1 MIIGCTCYS
10 ATRPRNIARL
20 SRGLHLIVF
29 AILLTFATTFALA
42 RHLSQLGS
50 CLHILDRPN
59 DRSLHQQPIPR
70 TGGLAILVGSLAGS
84 VLFGFSS
91 PATCFR
97 QEVLLLGLVPLAGI
111 SFLDDRCGIPAKW
124 RIPVHVWA
132 AFSLVSVYMPDSLDL
147 PGLALPLAVWV
158 AIPLTLLF
166 IVWMIN
172 LYNFMD
178 GMDGFAGGMAVIG
191 FSTLAWLGRAD
202 AGFTAI
208 CLTVAAASAGFLI
221 HNFPPAK
228 IFLGDTGST
237 TLGFLAAA
245 CSLWGSKA
253 GLFPFW
259 VALLVF
265 SPFIV
270 DATVTLLRRLLRGE
284 KVWEAH
290 RTHYYQRLVLLGW
303 GHRRTVLA
311 EYALMLACAGLALLA
326 VRLPPAGQTLLAFG
340 WVLIYGL
347 LMLGVGRLERRRAT
361 VSAP

>member
-1 MIIGCTCYS
+1 MLVVTG
-10 ATRPRNIARL
+10 
-20 SRGLHLIVF
+20 F
-29 AILLTFATTFALA
+29 LTFATALALA
-42 RHLSQLGS
+42 RRATRSAS
-50 CLHILDRPN
+50 RLHILDHPN
-59 DRSLHQQPIPR
+59 DRSLHQHPIPR
-70 TGGLAILVGSLAGS
+70 TGGLAMLGADLTGMVLVGLAVPDTHASLAI
-84 VLFGFSS
+84 
-91 PATCFR
+91 
-97 QEVLLLGLVPLAGI
+97 LLLGLIPLAVV
-111 SFLDDRCGIPAKW
+111 SFLDDRYGMPVRW
-124 RIPVHVWA
+124 RLLVHVWA
-132 AFSLVSVYMPDSLDL
+132 SASLVFAGYAPNPLEL
-147 PGLALPLAVWV
+147 PVFALPLPVW
-158 AIPLTLLF
+158 IISFITLLF
-166 IVWMIN
+166 TVWMIN

-191 FSTLAWLGRAD
+191 FATLAWLGRTD
-202 AGFTAI
+202 AGFVAV
-208 CLTVAAASAGFLI
+208 CLTVAAASAGFLV

-259 VALLVF
+259 VAILVF

-311 EYALMLACAGLALLA
+311 EYVLMLACAGSALLA
-326 VRLPPAGQTLLAFG
+326 VRLPPVSQVALAVG
-340 WVLIYGL
+340 WILIYGL
-347 LMLGVGRLERRRAT
+347 LMWGVGRLERRHAT